1 MRASPKF
8 GDIIPKMRSI
18 ASGSSVKKQISLVGV
33 LRLTVEG
40 MISYV
45 MCLHVVTSSCFR
57 VFRRFEQVAP
67 ELFRWKRLIG
77 TLSTER
83 ILIDD
88 AQVADNTHTP

>member
-67 ELFRWKRLIG
+67 ELFLHVTG
-77 TLSTER
+77 TRVSR
-83 ILIDD
+83 KY
-88 AQVADNTHTP
+88 